1 VGLGPNKLIA
11 KIASDRHKPDGL
23 TIVREEEVEAFLA
36 PLAIRKIPGIGPKSE
51 LAFAQEG
58 IRLIRELRQL
68 SRHELQE
75 RLGKRGLEVYDR
87 ARGRDEAPVE
97 TAFQTKS
104 ISEQETFAQ
113 DSLEPGFICECLKLM
128 CASLLE
134 RLAAE
139 GLKTFRT
146 VTVTVRFA
154 DFKTR
159 CRSHTLSEA
168 AASGPTLEFEAL
180 KLLMPF
186 LDSRENPAHKLIRLI
201 GVRLEK
207 LQ

>member
-1 VGLGPNKLIA
+1 
-11 KIASDRHKPDGL
+11 
-23 TIVREEEVEAFLA
+23 
-36 PLAIRKIPGIGPKSE
+36 
-51 LAFAQEG
+51 
-58 IRLIRELRQL
+58 
-68 SRHELQE
+68 
-75 RLGKRGLEVYDR
+75 
-87 ARGRDEAPVE
+87 
-97 TAFQTKS
+97 
-104 ISEQETFAQ
+104 
-113 DSLEPGFICECLKLM
+113 M

-168 AASGPTLEFEAL
+168 AVSETILEFEAL

-186 LDSRENPAHKLIRLI
+186 LDSRENPSHKLIRLI
-201 GVRLEK
+201 GLRLEK